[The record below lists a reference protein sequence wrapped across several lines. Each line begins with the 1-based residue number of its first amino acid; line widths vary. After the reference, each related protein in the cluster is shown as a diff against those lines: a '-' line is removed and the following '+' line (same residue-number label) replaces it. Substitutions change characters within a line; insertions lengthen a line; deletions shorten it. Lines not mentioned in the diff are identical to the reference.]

1 MFKKVKQQQKK
12 SDISLSMELF
22 IRHTLS
28 ITFFKRKT
36 YAFLI
41 PRLNTLNSFKHTYD
55 DFQC

>member
-1 MFKKVKQQQKK
+1 MKKKE

-28 ITFFKRKT
+28 ITFLRET

-41 PRLNTLNSFKHTYD
+41 PRLNTLTFLQTFDEH
-55 DFQC
+55 Q